1 MTAADP
7 IASLNLGDATTLE
20 TLREMARDM
29 QVALYRRY
37 DTKEAVKI
45 LDVSEAELEAL
56 RVRGKIA
63 YLLIGQ
69 DHVAFF
75 GCQLLTYLL
84 HCVVPAGATPEPR
97 EAVQPEPEPAKPVI
111 HPEAELLSVKDT
123 MGLLGIGRTKLY
135 AMLKANELDCVK
147 IGTRTLIK
155 RTSIQRI
162 THSPLDPSCSPLFTP
177 PRAKYRYGSKYGLKS
192 STPARPYKNS
202 LKTTSYDDFLSAIA
216 DSLSANSKALCRSVQ
231 GFLNWRLVACQNVA
245 CQNPLELSP

>member
-1 MTAADP
+1 MTTPDP
-7 IASLNLGDATTLE
+7 LNPLSLDDATTLE

-56 RVRGKIA
+56 RVRGEIA

-84 HCVVPAGATPEPR
+84 HCVVPAGATPELRAPVQS
-97 EAVQPEPEPAKPVI
+97 EAEAPKPTI

-135 AMLKANELDCVK
+135 DLIKKEELDCVK
-147 IGTRTLIK
+147 IGTRTLVK
-155 RTSIQRI
+155 RTSIR
-162 THSPLDPSCSPLFTP
+162 
-177 PRAKYRYGSKYGLKS
+177 
-192 STPARPYKNS
+192 
-202 LKTTSYDDFLSAIA
+202 
-216 DSLSANSKALCRSVQ
+216 
-231 GFLNWRLVACQNVA
+231 RLTEVI
-245 CQNPLELSP
+245 